1 MKHPL
6 RSYSKP
12 SQIIY
17 LLEFFVVLAGQI
29 YVLSTLASFS
39 FDLNNVYFLAIV
51 TNTKVLSALMCQ
63 PVVST
68 FLEM

>member
-6 RSYSKP
+6 RSYLKP

-17 LLEFFVVLAGQI
+17 LLEFFVVLASQI

-39 FDLNNVYFLAIV
+39 FDLDNVSFLAIA